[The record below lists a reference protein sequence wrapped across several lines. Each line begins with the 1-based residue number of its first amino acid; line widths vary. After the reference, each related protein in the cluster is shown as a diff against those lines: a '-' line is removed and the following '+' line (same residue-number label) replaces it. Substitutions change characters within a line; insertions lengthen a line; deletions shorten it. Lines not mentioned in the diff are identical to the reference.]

1 MLCFICILDSTQKE
15 SAEKS
20 ICNRLG
26 HVINAFHELLQ
37 AAMPVGPCIDAV
49 LRAVNR
55 LYLVLTLFVKMVGSA
70 HSLRAVKIRAVV
82 YLFISDKGQL
92 DVRLLMT
99 VCWM

>member
-1 MLCFICILDSTQKE
+1 MSCFVCYLDSTQKE

-37 AAMPVGPCIDAV
+37 AALPVGPCIDAV

-55 LYLVLTLFVKMVGSA
+55 LYLVLTLFVKMVGSPN
-70 HSLRAVKIRAVV
+70 SL
-82 YLFISDKGQL
+82 
-92 DVRLLMT
+92 
-99 VCWM
+99 